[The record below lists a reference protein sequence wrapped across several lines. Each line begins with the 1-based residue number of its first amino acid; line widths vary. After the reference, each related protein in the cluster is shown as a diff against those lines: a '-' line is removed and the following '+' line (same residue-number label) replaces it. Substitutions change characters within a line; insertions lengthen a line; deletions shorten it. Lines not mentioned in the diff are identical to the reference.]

1 MPDVPRQVARTG
13 TLGVLLA
20 GALSAGAATGATPA
34 PPAAPRRTFTSW
46 DQKPPPA
53 PPTTPELLA
62 QGGRVFRGACLG
74 CHGEKGDGEGREGKL
89 LQIPPRDFTAAAFIS
104 RSTPS
109 GSLPLDADLFRS
121 IRRGFKPAVGMP
133 AFTFLSDR
141 EVWAVIAYLKTLS
154 PRWQA
159 EQVPPPVEVPPAPP
173 RTPQMVKAGQ
183 AVYQATGCAF
193 CHGEKGRADGSSAAA
208 LTYDSGK
215 PIVPANFTHPQDF
228 KCGTRPEDV
237 FRTITTGMDG
247 TPMPTFADALTVE
260 QRWQIVYFVM
270 SLGEAAPQVSATNR

>member
-1 MPDVPRQVARTG
+1 MPDLPRQVAHS
-13 TLGVLLA
+13 VVFLA
-20 GALSAGAATGATPA
+20 GALSIAAAASAPSAAIPA
-34 PPAAPRRTFTSW
+34 PKRTFTTW
-46 DQKPPPA
+46 EQKPPPP

-62 QGGRVFRGACLG
+62 QGARVFRGACLG

-89 LQIPPRDFTAAAFIS
+89 LQIPPRDFTAGAFIS

-109 GSLPLDADLFRS
+109 GSLPLDTDLFRS

-159 EQVPPPVEVPPAPP
+159 EQVPPPVEVPEPPP
-173 RTPQMVKAGQ
+173 RTVRMVKAGQ

-193 CHGEKGRADGSSAAA
+193 CHGEKGRADGPSAAG

-215 PIVPANFTHPQDF
+215 SIVPADLTRPQDF
-228 KCGTRPEDV
+228 KSGAEPRDI
-237 FRTITTGMDG
+237 FRAITTGMDG
-247 TPMPTFADALTVE
+247 TPMPTFAEALSVE
-260 QRWQIVYFVM
+260 QRWQIVYFIIA
-270 SLGEAAPQVSATNR
+270 LGEGSAPAVARDR